1 MESGI
6 ASLTADYDHIQ
17 RYRRVFENTSTAI
30 IVLEAD
36 CTISLANTQF
46 ERLAGYPKSEIE
58 GKKRWIE
65 FIVPEDL
72 TRMKGQHHLRREREE
87 RAETQYEFRLLSRS
101 GEIHDIFANIDM
113 VPGTTESIA
122 ILLDITEQKKAEEI
136 IRQTEA
142 QLTNAMDI
150 AQLVKWEEDVEAQTF
165 TFNDQFYS
173 LYGTTATREG
183 GNVMPM
189 ERYAREFVHPDDLH
203 LVAEVMARTTQG
215 AVPEVQQVEHRILCR
230 DGTVRHIIARIKC
243 VKDADGKPVK
253 VYGAN
258 QDITERKR
266 MEEELQKK
274 NAELQTIIDNI
285 PDLAWLTDA
294 NSRFIAVNKK
304 FSDVVGVGPKNLIG
318 NTCGLC
324 FGTEAAEIFEEE
336 TRKVM
341 ASREQAV
348 AEESFIDVGSSKPIF
363 ETIRSPIL
371 DRSGKVIGTVGIARD
386 ITQRKKTEEAVRL
399 ANKKLNLLSSI
410 TRHDVLNQLT
420 VVLGYLRMAEEQ
432 ATDPILCDYLEKMD
446 KAGEIAR
453 RQIEFTKEYQEIGVQ
468 LPRWQDVRSTIVQA
482 TEDLDPGEVTLSI
495 DIQGVEVF
503 ADPLLE
509 KVFYNMAEN
518 ALRHGG
524 KLTKIEFSAEDSD
537 RCLRIVCE
545 DDGAGVPESEKQNIF
560 ERKYFKH
567 TGFGLFLAKEVL
579 AITGLSIRETGVPGE
594 GARFELLVPAG
605 MYRSSGRQ
613 S

>member
-1 MESGI
+1 
-6 ASLTADYDHIQ
+6 
-17 RYRRVFENTSTAI
+17 
-30 IVLEAD
+30 
-36 CTISLANTQF
+36 
-46 ERLAGYPKSEIE
+46 
-58 GKKRWIE
+58 
-65 FIVPEDL
+65 
-72 TRMKGQHHLRREREE
+72 
-87 RAETQYEFRLLSRS
+87 
-101 GEIHDIFANIDM
+101 
-113 VPGTTESIA
+113 
-122 ILLDITEQKKAEEI
+122 
-136 IRQTEA
+136 
-142 QLTNAMDI
+142 
-150 AQLVKWEEDVEAQTF
+150 
-165 TFNDQFYS
+165 
-173 LYGTTATREG
+173 
-183 GNVMPM
+183 
-189 ERYAREFVHPDDLH
+189 
-203 LVAEVMARTTQG
+203 
-215 AVPEVQQVEHRILCR
+215 
-230 DGTVRHIIARIKC
+230 
-243 VKDADGKPVK
+243 
-253 VYGAN
+253 
-258 QDITERKR
+258 
-266 MEEELQKK
+266 
-274 NAELQTIIDNI
+274 
-285 PDLAWLTDA
+285 
-294 NSRFIAVNKK
+294 
-304 FSDVVGVGPKNLIG
+304 
-318 NTCGLC
+318 
-324 FGTEAAEIFEEE
+324 
-336 TRKVM
+336 
-341 ASREQAV
+341 
-348 AEESFIDVGSSKPIF
+348 
-363 ETIRSPIL
+363 
-371 DRSGKVIGTVGIARD
+371 
-386 ITQRKKTEEAVRL
+386 
-399 ANKKLNLLSSI
+399 
-410 TRHDVLNQLT
+410 
-420 VVLGYLRMAEEQ
+420 MAEEQ